1 VKSVEPDI
9 LEYAQSTRVRKRN
22 RMRILLIANP
32 LVGIRKEKRAVL
44 DRVTAELR
52 KRGHSVDI
60 TYILKTGAGRNYSSR
75 AALEGYGAVYAAGG
89 DGTVNEVA
97 SGLIGKPVPLGIIP
111 LGTGNGL
118 ARGLGIPLDPDRV
131 IRILLR
137 NRVTTI
143 DAGKIADRFF
153 FATAGI
159 GYDAYIAHDFNRSR
173 RVRTSASL
181 YFLSA
186 VKNYFLRRSERVTL
200 KFDGHET
207 RRALFGLTICNTP
220 QYGSGA
226 TIAPQ
231 ADPRS
236 GKLVAVLIP
245 KLSPLKALPAIK
257 KLFDGSVTEIKEIEY
272 VTFKKLKIIRKSPGI
287 FHFDGETRTG
297 DKTLNVQVKPASL
310 KIIVP

>member
-1 VKSVEPDI
+1 VKGIEPDI
-9 LEYAQSTRVRKRN
+9 SEYAQDTPARKRN

-44 DRVTAELR
+44 DRITAELK

-60 TYILKTGAGRNYSSR
+60 TYILKTGAGKNYSSR

-89 DGTVNEVA
+89 DGTINEVA
-97 SGLIGKPVPLGIIP
+97 SGMIGKPIPLGIIP

-118 ARGLGIPLDPDRV
+118 ARGLGIPLDPGRV
-131 IRILLR
+131 IKMLLK
-137 NRVTTI
+137 NRVATI

-173 RVRTSASL
+173 RARTSTSL

-186 VKNYFLRRSERVTL
+186 LKNYFLRRSERVTL
-200 KFDGHET
+200 RFDGHET
-207 RRALFGLTICNTP
+207 RRTLFGLTICNTP
-220 QYGSGA
+220 QYGGGA

-245 KLSPLKALPAIK
+245 KLSPLKALPAIR
-257 KLFDGSVTEIKEIEY
+257 KLFDGSVTDVREIEY
-272 VTFKKLKIIRKSPGI
+272 VTFKKLKIIRRSPGI
-287 FHFDGETRTG
+287 FHFDGETQPG
-297 DKTLNVQVKPASL
+297 EKTLNVQVKPASL
-310 KIIVP
+310 KIIIP